1 MQNQNITPLR
11 SCLNTTNPAG
21 CLCETHLLE
30 FTQIIKQS
38 QFSLP
43 LLLDKS
49 FFT

>member
-38 QFSLP
+38 QNP
-43 LLLDKS
+43 RI
-49 FFT
+49 

>member
-38 QFSLP
+38 QFKVL
-43 LLLDKS
+43 
-49 FFT
+49 